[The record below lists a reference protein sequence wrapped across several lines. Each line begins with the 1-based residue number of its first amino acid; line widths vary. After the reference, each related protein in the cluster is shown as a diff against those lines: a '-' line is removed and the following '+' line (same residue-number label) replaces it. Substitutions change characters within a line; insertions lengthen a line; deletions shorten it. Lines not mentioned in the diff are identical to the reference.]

1 MVGHGVFISQM
12 KDQIRIFQK
21 QNRPI
26 MTYFLS
32 ISEQNILQS
41 MVPKNIC
48 HVFDGGYDQ
57 AQRKIACIYLK
68 DMLALVIVFV
78 FMPHTIQNLKH

>member
-1 MVGHGVFISQM
+1 MVGHEVFISQM

-21 QNRPI
+21 QNRSI

-48 HVFDGGYDQ
+48 LVFDGGYD
-57 AQRKIACIYLK
+57 
-68 DMLALVIVFV
+68 
-78 FMPHTIQNLKH
+78 

>member
-1 MVGHGVFISQM
+1 MVGHEVFISQM

-41 MVPKNIC
+41 MV
-48 HVFDGGYDQ
+48 Q
-57 AQRKIACIYLK
+57 KIYVLFLMVVMIKHSERLLALYLK
-68 DMLALVIVFV
+68 GMRALVIAFV

>member
-1 MVGHGVFISQM
+1 MVGHEVFISQM

-48 HVFDGGYDQ
+48 LVFDGGYDQ
-57 AQRKIACIYLK
+57 ANERLLALYLK
-68 DMLALVIVFV
+68 DMLVLVIAFV